1 MRTLVIVKPDGVKR
15 GLVGEC
21 IKRFER
27 YGIKIAGLK
36 ILSAGKQR
44 AEKLYAIHKGKPFYN
59 DLIKYITS
67 GPIAVIILDAN
78 LPTEDAIKLV
88 RKIVGATNPLNAE
101 MASIRGD
108 YGMEM
113 SENIVHASDSKES
126 ADYEI
131 AIFFEE
137 SELVEY

>member
-1 MRTLVIVKPDGVKR
+1 MRTLVIVKPDGVRR

-67 GPIAVIILDAN
+67 GPIAVMILDVN
-78 LPTEDAIKLV
+78 LAPEDAIKLV
-88 RKIVGATNPLNAE
+88 RKVVGATNPLDAE

-137 SELVEY
+137 SELVKY

>member
-21 IKRFER
+21 VKRFER
-27 YGIKIAGLK
+27 YGLKLAGLK
-36 ILSAGKQR
+36 VLSAGKAR
-44 AEKLYAIHKGKPFYN
+44 AEKLYAVHRGKPFYK
-59 DLIKYITS
+59 DLIAYVTS
-67 GPIAVIILDAN
+67 GPIAVMVLDID
-78 LPTEDAIKLV
+78 LPAEDGIKLV

-108 YGMEM
+108 YGVTM
-113 SENIVHASDSKES
+113 SENIVHASDSGES

-131 AIFFEE
+131 PIFFDE
-137 SELVEY
+137 SELVKY